1 MRLSSDAQNMVELQM
16 NQGNITFTHL
26 IATCVYLFLYS
37 YESTNYPHEYLK
49 DLIIYSVL
57 QTNLN
62 VNPCLFDEFMKEKWK
77 ATFQSS
83 KTKTI

>member
-16 NQGNITFTHL
+16 NQGNITFTHW

-37 YESTNYPHEYLK
+37 YESTNYPHESLK
-49 DLIIYSVL
+49 DLIISSVV

-77 ATFQSS
+77 ETKFQSS
-83 KTKTI
+83 N